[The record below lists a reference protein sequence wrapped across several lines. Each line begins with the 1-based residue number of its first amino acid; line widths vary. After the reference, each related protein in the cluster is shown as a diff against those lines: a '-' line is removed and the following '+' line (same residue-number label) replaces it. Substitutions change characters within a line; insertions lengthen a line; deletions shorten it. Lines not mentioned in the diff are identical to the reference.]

1 MSETITPT
9 AATLPQGFCP
19 STEQDRLDQYAESLS
34 ITIGDYYGQFVISST
49 TPDPADQD
57 KIWLKLDGSD
67 NPIGFFKYV
76 SGAWTQIDAP
86 NVWVAVGGGSANA
99 YTLTLSNYP
108 SSTGPRTRDV
118 FIFSVPAAN
127 TGASTLN
134 LNSTGAK
141 SIKSGGS
148 DLWSGA
154 LGLNKWYL
162 CVYDGTNYEV
172 EAIKQLL
179 ASDVPAGADNDFF
192 RTRNVSGTL
201 TSQWESPFVGAETA
215 IPGAGSPATFAHL
228 LPVTPCMV
236 DVRLRCKTSN
246 LNWAVNDEVRL
257 ESLFYSVGDNEH
269 PAFTVYANASQVGV
283 VRNSAAAA
291 IQLADK
297 SSGSDAVAI
306 TEGSWKLVCYAIR

>member
-1 MSETITPT
+1 MSATISPT

-76 SGAWTQIDAP
+76 SGAWTWIDAP
-86 NVWVAVGGGSANA
+86 NVWVAAAGGSANA
-99 YTLTLSNYP
+99 YTLTFLNYP
-108 SSTGPRTRDV
+108 SSTGPRTGDV

-134 LNSTGAK
+134 LNSTGAEA
-141 SIKSGGS
+141 IKSAGGA
-148 DLWSGA
+148 LWSGA
-154 LGLNKWYL
+154 LELNKWYL
-162 CVYDGTNYEV
+162 CVFDGTNYEV

-179 ASDVPAGADNDFF
+179 ASDVPAGSDNDFF

-201 TSQWESPFVGAETA
+201 TSQWESPYVGAEQAVPSAGNNVTWSHGLTTTPIVWRVMLINKTA
-215 IPGAGSPATFAHL
+215 EYGYNA
-228 LPVTPCMV
+228 
-236 DVRLRCKTSN
+236 
-246 LNWAVNDEVRL
+246 NDEVPP
-257 ESLFYSVGDNEH
+257 E
-269 PAFTVYANASQVGV
+269 AFTSTGGTGWHSTFANSTTIGLVYDSGASGPYI
-283 VRNSAAAA
+283 RN
-291 IQLADK
+291 K
-297 SSGSDAVAI
+297 STGASTAI
-306 TEGSWKLVCYAIR
+306 TPGNWKVKCYAIR